1 MRLIGPPKDLSLRID
16 EIMELG
22 ERLRREAERNGIGV
36 NASHMMVHQVMVRA
50 FSDEPDDIHHSELQA
65 ALMTQLRHKLQNRE
79 IGHRV
84 SL

>member
-1 MRLIGPPKDLSLRID
+1 MRID

-36 NASHMMVHQVMVRA
+36 NASHMMVHEVMVRA
-50 FSDEPDDIHHSELQA
+50 FSDEPGEINHSDLQA
-65 ALMTQLRHKLQNRE
+65 ALMSQLRRKLQQRE